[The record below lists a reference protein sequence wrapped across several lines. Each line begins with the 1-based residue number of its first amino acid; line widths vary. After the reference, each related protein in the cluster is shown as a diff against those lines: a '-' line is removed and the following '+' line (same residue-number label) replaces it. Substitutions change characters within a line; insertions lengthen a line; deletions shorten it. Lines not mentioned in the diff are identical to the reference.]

1 MPSFPTTDSPLSSA
15 LPRAYVVTRARVVDG
30 ESAALDTLLG
40 PGFDRYRE
48 AVLVGFPDAPELR
61 ALAEAPG
68 TPFRP
73 ARIVADAP
81 ERVVVQAVADRPSLL
96 VVADAFAPGWRARVD
111 GQPARLWQTNY
122 YVRGVLLQAGEHQVE
137 LRYRAPGFAAG
148 VAVAAVAVAAG
159 VSRRAGGRLGAS
171 CVAR

>member
-1 MPSFPTTDSPLSSA
+1 MG
-15 LPRAYVVTRARVVDG
+15 R
-30 ESAALDTLLG
+30 
-40 PGFDRYRE
+40 
-48 AVLVGFPDAPELR
+48 PDAPELR

-73 ARIVADAP
+73 ARILADAP

-96 VVADAFAPGWRARVD
+96 VVADAFAPGWTARVD

-122 YVRGVLLQAGEHQVE
+122 YVRGVLLQAGEHEVE

-148 VAVAAVAVAAG
+148 VAVAAVALTVAVAAVG
-159 VSRRAGGRLGAS
+159 RRRAGTAPPPTVNQRSL
-171 CVAR
+171 AR